1 MNKIAVKTENPVFF
15 SVVAI
20 KGTIP
25 GDEFIFT
32 TRVDPVDENAEM
44 ADINGNVSTFFSPTF
59 QDIGANDLNNTLFY
73 GLMETLKVCLVRND
87 NFIEEEFWEAL
98 KDFNNSLTNFL
109 NG

>member
-15 SVVAI
+15 SVVSL

-32 TRVDPVDENAEM
+32 TRVDPVSENVELS
-44 ADINGNVSTFFSPTF
+44 DINGNISTAFSPTF
-59 QDIGANDLNNTLFY
+59 QDIGSDDLNNTLFY
-73 GLMETLKVCLVRND
+73 GLMETLKVCLIRGD
-87 NFIEEEFWEAL
+87 NFVEEEVWEAL
-98 KDFNNSLTNFL
+98 KDFNNSLTDFL